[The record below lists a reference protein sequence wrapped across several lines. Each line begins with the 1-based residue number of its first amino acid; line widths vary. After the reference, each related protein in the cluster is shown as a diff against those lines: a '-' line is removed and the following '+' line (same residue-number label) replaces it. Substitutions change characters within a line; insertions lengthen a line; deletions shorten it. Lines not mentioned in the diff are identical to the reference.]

1 MARAAVPARGMRDVL
16 PAEKEKRERVLGSIR
31 STYRRFGFTEIE
43 TPAVEPIE
51 RLRSNQGGEN
61 ESMLFQIMKRGL
73 DSGTPVNPAEAVDLA
88 LRYDLTVPLTRF
100 YASHAAELP
109 TVFRALQTGPV
120 WRAERPQKGRY
131 RQFTQVDIDIIG
143 EPGTI
148 AEMDLIVATLA
159 AFEDLGLA
167 EGITLR
173 INDRRILLDLL
184 AAVGIAP
191 ERSAETLI
199 ALDKLDKIGAA
210 GVAAE
215 IEGRGLASGETVERL
230 LASVT
235 ALQARTGLDD
245 APLRDGTFT
254 VDGTDVQV
262 SLYDLPEIVATVAKL
277 APWADVAF
285 DVSLVRGMGYY
296 TGPIFEMTHPSS
308 AGSVAG
314 GGRYDSVVGKWLGRD
329 VPACGF
335 SIGFERIIDL
345 VPDAPSTSRRVAVLY
360 AEGTPAADVLTA
372 RQQHQADGSDV
383 ALVRAPRKLSGRF
396 LDGLTAEGFTHVDSG
411 AVSGDGPGTVRELR
425 RG

>member
-1 MARAAVPARGMRDVL
+1 MRDVL

-31 STYRRFGFTEIE
+31 ATYRRFGFTEIE
-43 TPAVEPIE
+43 TPAVEPLE

-61 ESMLFQIMKRGL
+61 ESMLFQIMRRGL
-73 DSGTPVNPAEAVDLA
+73 DAGVPINPADAADLG
-88 LRYDLTVPLTRF
+88 LRYDLTLPLTRF

-131 RQFTQVDIDIIG
+131 RQFTQCDIDILG

-199 ALDKLDKIGAA
+199 TLDKLDKIGPA
-210 GVAAE
+210 GVTAE
-215 IEGRGLASGETVERL
+215 LEGRGVASAETVERL

-235 ALQARTGLDD
+235 TLQGLTGLDD
-245 APLRDGTFT
+245 PPLRDGEFT
-254 VDGTDVQV
+254 VAGTDVRV
-262 SLYDLPEIVATVAKL
+262 SLYDLPEIVSTVAKL
-277 APWADVAF
+277 APWADLAF

-296 TGPIFEMTHPSS
+296 TGPIFEMSHPSS

-345 VPDAPSTSRRVAVLY
+345 VPDVPSTSRRVALLY
-360 AEGTPAADVLTA
+360 TEATPAAQVLTA
-372 RQQHQADGSDV
+372 RQELQADGSDV
-383 ALVRAPRKLSGRF
+383 ALVRAPRKVSGRF

-425 RG
+425 RA